1 MGLPSKYHREV
12 TEISLI
18 KLFFKAYS
26 FWCRY
31 GTRAAIKRIR
41 AELGPKPVYTP
52 AAYSAPPIP
61 PPSASPRSAA
71 QLTQVRFESLTPLS
85 LYMLPPSP
93 HKRVTIVTDSIGRSS
108 LFGGVGTALIFATL
122 LANRMG
128 ADLRVITRTERP
140 QPDNVD
146 HILSVYGLALKG
158 EIQFKFLSVHERNQS
173 TDFTDSELFITTSW
187 WTTAATLGSVPASS
201 ILYLLQE
208 DERMFYPYGDDR
220 LRCEE
225 ILSRRDIRFLINTKL
240 LFDHLVTDGLANIAT
255 QGAWFEPA
263 FPTRVFHPSGLE
275 KERGARR
282 KFIFYARPNNLRNLF
297 YLGVEVIEAAIAQQV
312 LDLKLWEIIFVGK
325 DIPDIVFSTGHAP
338 TKREN
343 LSWSEYAD
351 LAGTI
356 DLGLS
361 LMYTP
366 HPSYPPLDL
375 AASGSVVVT
384 NQFGIKQD
392 LFRYSTNLICAKAER
407 GALVEALREGVAL
420 AMNQPLRQANFEG
433 NGLCTDWDVSFAETL
448 ERIGGKS

>member
-1 MGLPSKYHREV
+1 M
-12 TEISLI
+12 ID
-18 KLFFKAYS
+18 LFYKAHS
-26 FWCRY
+26 FWRRY
-31 GTRAAIKRIR
+31 GTRATIKRIR
-41 AELGPKPVYTP
+41 AELDPKPAYIP
-52 AAYSAPPIP
+52 AAYSVPVI

-71 QLTQVRFESLTPLS
+71 QLSQARFESLTPLS

-93 HKRVTIVTDSIGRSS
+93 HKRITIVTDSIARNS

-122 LANRMG
+122 LANRLG

-173 TDFTDSELFITTSW
+173 TDFLESELFITTSW
-187 WTTAATLGSVPASS
+187 WTTASTLGSVPASS

-208 DERMFYPYGDDR
+208 DERMFYPFGDDR
-220 LRCEE
+220 LRCED
-225 ILSRRDIRFLINTKL
+225 ILGRRDIRFLINTKL
-240 LFDHLVTDGLANIAT
+240 LFDHLVADGLPNIANHGT
-255 QGAWFEPA
+255 WFEPA
-263 FPTRVFHPSGLE
+263 FPTRVFHPSTVKQE
-275 KERGARR
+275 PESKR

-297 YLGVEVIEAAIAQQV
+297 YLGIEAIETAIAQHV
-312 LDLKLWEIIFVGK
+312 LDPKVWEIIFVGK
-325 DIPDIVFSTGHAP
+325 DIPDIVFVDGHAP

-351 LAGTI
+351 LAGTM

-375 AASGSVVVT
+375 AASGAVVVT

-392 LFRYSTNLICAKAER
+392 LLRYSANLICAKAER
-407 GALVEALREGVAL
+407 DALVGALREGVAL
-420 AMNQPLRQANFEG
+420 ALNQPLRQKNFEG
-433 NGLCTDWDVSFAETL
+433 NGLCTDWKVSFAETI
-448 ERIGGKS
+448 ERIAGKN